1 MKSFAIALVA
11 GFTLLSWPAVTQET
25 DESHIS
31 QTNSGVEITDV
42 WARKTRRTMSA
53 AVYLTLNN
61 STEHPDTLLAATTPR
76 ASMTTLHMSG
86 EVDGIMRMEMQ
97 DEVALPAGQTV
108 EFAPGGLHIMLMGLS
123 EPLAEGTTFPLTL
136 TLEKA
141 GEITVN
147 VNVTGLSGPAT
158 NHH

>member
-1 MKSFAIALVA
+1 MKSFVIALIA
-11 GFTLLSWPAVTQET
+11 GFALLQWPAVSQDA
-25 DESHIS
+25 DENQIR
-31 QTNSGVEITDV
+31 QTNAGVQVTDV

-53 AVYLTLNN
+53 AVYMKLHNGAEQ
-61 STEHPDTLLAATTPR
+61 SDILLGATTPR

-97 DEVALPAGQTV
+97 DEVMLPTGQTV

-147 VNVTGLSGPAT
+147 VHVTGLSGPAGDQ
-158 NHH
+158 H